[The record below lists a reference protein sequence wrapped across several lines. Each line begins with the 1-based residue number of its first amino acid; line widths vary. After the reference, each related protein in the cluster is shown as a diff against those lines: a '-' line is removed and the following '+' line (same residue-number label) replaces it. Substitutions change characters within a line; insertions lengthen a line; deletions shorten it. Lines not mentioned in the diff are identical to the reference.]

1 MVTMRWTLLA
11 TLVTI
16 ASVVVLNAGFDL
28 DSHVAAYI
36 STGLLMALVLGRR
49 VVVTRREIRE
59 RAAQFE
65 RPGSVEWDE

>member
-1 MVTMRWTLLA
+1 MMTMRWTLLA
-11 TLVTI
+11 TVVTI
-16 ASVVVLNAGFDL
+16 TSVVVLNVGFDL

-36 STGLLMALVLGRR
+36 STGIAMALIVGRR